1 MDDEPKISD
10 RLQYVI
16 GAVISIVL
24 VTVYLVA
31 SSVDVD
37 TEEER
42 SLTPSA
48 PAELIAKPLEKPS
61 PNQAL
66 STPAAQSEE
75 K

>member
-48 PAELIAKPLEKPS
+48 PAELIAEPLEKPL

>member
-48 PAELIAKPLEKPS
+48 PAALIAEPLEKPL

-66 STPAAQSEE
+66 SMPAAQSEE